1 MNTSNGSS
9 PSRPSASG
17 RGCNSVLESAQNE
30 GMRRWI
36 AAAVFALIACQESPT
51 PQVIRLDDAH
61 NAMSPATANGVP
73 NYSVHSGTTYVL
85 DSSTY
90 ALLPPAGAP
99 AGAQKANYVNV
110 VSPSGMYA
118 FDWPAGAN
126 RITLDSSHATPLGT
140 SPPFP
145 GFKSGESVIV
155 MVGYSE
161 RGSTRD
167 KLRVVP
173 FWLGRVSVL

>member
-1 MNTSNGSS
+1 MS
-9 PSRPSASG
+9 
-17 RGCNSVLESAQNE
+17 
-30 GMRRWI
+30 RWI
-36 AAAVFALIACQESPT
+36 VAGLFALVACQENHPA
-51 PQVIRLDDAH
+51 QVIRLDDAH

-73 NYSVHSGTTYVL
+73 NYAVRSDATYVL

-90 ALLPPAGAP
+90 SLHPPAGAP
-99 AGAQKANYVNV
+99 AAAQKANYVNV
-110 VSPSGMYA
+110 ASPSGMYA

-140 SPPFP
+140 SPPFR

-161 RGSTRD
+161 PGATSD
-167 KLRVVP
+167 KLTVIP
-173 FWLGRVSVL
+173 FWLGRVSVS